1 MLPFRKTEDPKL
13 NINDASAILERIFE
27 ANHVAPNTIS
37 LEELVSYSN
46 YRKERFALQRMILV
60 LVMVLFLLLPFLF
73 IAPFFSISLKPD
85 SAVNN
90 PVYSVEVDTFM
101 PVERI
106 TAAIEGRNIPVY
118 EVASHVYSIEPTV
131 NGKMEVA
138 VTLVNRQT
146 IVRHIDVMNVDLD
159 TPNVLSNSFDEKH
172 FYLRVS
178 DSGSGV
184 NFEKIRAVSLRGE
197 EATPLSCDEAS
208 GQIVFAYPEETLN
221 VYIPDNADNTL
232 QLVLTV
238 P

>member
-1 MLPFRKTEDPKL
+1 
-13 NINDASAILERIFE
+13 
-27 ANHVAPNTIS
+27 
-37 LEELVSYSN
+37 
-46 YRKERFALQRMILV
+46 MILV

-159 TPNVLSNSFDEKH
+159 TPDVLSNSFDEKH

-197 EATPLSCDEAS
+197 ETAPLSCDEAS